1 MTEEQVIRYLM
12 KQGIYIS
19 VDLGGGEVIVD
30 DGYSEGLNDNEV

>member
-1 MTEEQVIRYLM
+1 MTEEQIIQYLM

-30 DGYSEGLNDNEV
+30 DGYAEGLSDNEV